1 MSRYPRS
8 TRRMIRLTEEEDRR
22 LVAHAQDAGL
32 PPAVYARLRALA
44 KPTNA
49 RAKAVTSDVLFH
61 ANRAAL
67 TCSEMAKA
75 ASNVGDMAGARKL
88 DAAAAALADF
98 VQRLTHDSKG
108 Q

>member
-32 PPAVYARLRALA
+32 PPAVYTRLRALA
-44 KPTNA
+44 RPTPPRRNA
-49 RAKAVTSDVLFH
+49 INSDVLVH

-67 TCSEMAKA
+67 TCSEMAQA
-75 ASNVGDMAGARKL
+75 ASNVGDLAGARKL
-88 DAAAAALADF
+88 HAAAAALTDF
-98 VQRLTHDSKG
+98 VQRLIRDSKG